1 MAYDAKIARLSMEL
15 GLAVNDYNSG
25 ISHTLD
31 DVIKTTLEYLAV
43 VKEVYGE
50 GHIEDDQLTEFFALV
65 GQSWASI
72 QYGSRKGSEVVKKP
86 ESINKK

>member
-25 ISHTLD
+25 ISTSLD
-31 DVIKTTLEYLAV
+31 DVIRTTLEYLAV

-72 QYGSRKGSEVVKKP
+72 QYAKRPSTEIVKK
-86 ESINKK
+86 ESVPKK